1 MSVKRKPFI
10 SQLLPTVAGLAPL
23 AFVACGGPLS
33 FVDQNPIAVVG
44 DPPPPPPAPP
54 PPPKPEP
61 KPERVSVKQDR
72 IEINDKILFD
82 IDRATIKPE
91 SNGLLDEIVT
101 VIQKN
106 QQIKKISIEGHT
118 DSDGSDQHN
127 QKLSEARAGAV
138 KGYLLQHG
146 VAEQRLASA
155 GFGESR
161 PIADNGTAD
170 GKEKNRR
177 VEFLIKEQDDV
188 TKVYEVDPK
197 TGERREVKPETAHD
211 SPTAKEGSK

>member
-1 MSVKRKPFI
+1 MSRKRKPFI
-10 SQLLPTVAGLAPL
+10 SHLPATVAGLAPL
-23 AFVACGGPLS
+23 ALVACGGPLS

-44 DPPPPPPAPP
+44 DPPPPPAPP
-54 PPPKPEP
+54 LPKPEP
-61 KPERVSVKQDR
+61 KPERVTVKQDR

-82 IDRATIKPE
+82 VDRATIKPE

-138 KGYLLQHG
+138 KAYLLQHG
-146 VAEQRLASA
+146 VSDQRLGSA
-155 GFGESR
+155 GLGESK

-197 TGERREVKPETAHD
+197 TGERREVKPETSHGT
-211 SPTAKEGSK
+211 PTAKEESK

>member
-1 MSVKRKPFI
+1 MSRKRNPFI
-10 SQLLPTVAGLAPL
+10 SHMPATVAGLAPL
-23 AFVACGGPLS
+23 ALVACGGPLS

-44 DPPPPPPAPP
+44 DPPPPLPAP

-61 KPERVSVKQDR
+61 TPERVSVKQDR
-72 IEINDKILFD
+72 IEIKDKILFD
-82 IDRATIKPE
+82 VDRATIKPE

-106 QQIKKISIEGHT
+106 QQLRKISIEGHT

-138 KGYLLQHG
+138 KAYLLQHG
-146 VAEQRLASA
+146 VSEQRLASA
-155 GFGESR
+155 GFGESK

-170 GKEKNRR
+170 GKEQNRR

-197 TGERREVKPETAHD
+197 TGERREVKPETAHE
-211 SPTAKEGSK
+211 SPTAREGSK